1 MLFVAQLFGVTVTA
15 HDGAVIGKLRDIM
28 VRIEDREYPAINGL
42 ILQDR
47 GRLFFI
53 PAHVISEFTYARI
66 EISTTKINLQQFRR
80 RDGEVMLSN
89 DVIDHQIID
98 INGRRVVR
106 VNDVQI
112 ARIDNEYCV
121 IGVDISPQALVR
133 RIAPRVLAPHVVG
146 RQIISWA
153 DAQYLASAAPV
164 QLKVS
169 YNRLS
174 EINAVDLAR
183 IVDALSYK
191 ESAEIVA
198 ALDDETAAE
207 TLEEVSDER
216 VIDLLEGMDQE
227 RAADILEEMTPSA
240 AADLLEDLGDEIA
253 AQLLDR
259 MEPAEAED
267 VKELLAYDGDTV
279 GRNMTTNIVVCYPHD
294 QVASVIA
301 QLKLRDEL
309 PDPFTEIYVVSPPDT
324 DIPAEIGLPFIGVV
338 RLPRLLLSDGEVRI
352 NDLIDEVPVVA
363 ADDPADEA
371 AKILGEYNLTA
382 VPVVDEHQVLLGAVS
397 VDDALAVIL
406 PEIWT
411 RRGTRNFG

>member
-53 PAHVISEFTYARI
+53 PAHVISEITYARI

-80 RDGEVMLSN
+80 RDGEVMLSK

>member
-15 HDGAVIGKLRDIM
+15 HDGAVIGKLRDIL
-28 VRIEDREYPAINGL
+28 VRIEEREFPAINGL
-42 ILQDR
+42 VIQDR

-53 PAHVISEFTYARI
+53 PAYVVTEITYMRI
-66 EISTTKINLQQFRR
+66 EINTTKINLQQFRR
-80 RDGEVMLSN
+80 RDGEVLLSK

-112 ARIDNEYCV
+112 ARVEHEFCV
-121 IGVDISPQALVR
+121 IGVDISPHALVR
-133 RIAPRVLAPHVVG
+133 RIAPRRFAPHVIG

-216 VIDLLEGMDQE
+216 VIDLLERMDQE

-259 MEPAEAED
+259 MEPEEAED

-279 GRNMTTNIVVCYPHD
+279 GRNMMTDIVVCYPHVT
-294 QVASVIA
+294 VASVIA
-301 QLKLRDEL
+301 QCKQRDEL
-309 PDPFTEIYVVSPPDT
+309 PDPFTEVYVVAQIDVSQ
-324 DIPAEIGLPFIGVV
+324 IAEIGLPLIGVV
-338 RLPRLLLSDGEVRI
+338 RLPKLMLSHQDVLMS
-352 NDLIDEVPVVA
+352 DLVDEVPVVSA
-363 ADDPADEA
+363 EDPADEA

-382 VPVVDEHQVLLGAVS
+382 VPVVDRHHTLLGAVS

-411 RRGTRNFG
+411 RRGTRHFG

>member
-1 MLFVAQLFGVTVTA
+1 
-15 HDGAVIGKLRDIM
+15 
-28 VRIEDREYPAINGL
+28 
-42 ILQDR
+42 
-47 GRLFFI
+47 
-53 PAHVISEFTYARI
+53 
-66 EISTTKINLQQFRR
+66 
-80 RDGEVMLSN
+80 
-89 DVIDHQIID
+89 
-98 INGRRVVR
+98 

-112 ARIDNEYCV
+112 AHIENEYCV
-121 IGVDISPQALVR
+121 IGVDISPQALIR
-133 RIAPRVLAPHVVG
+133 RIAPRMMAPHVIG

-259 MEPAEAED
+259 MDPEEAED

-279 GRNMTTNIVVCYPHD
+279 GRNMMTNIVVCYPTAH
-294 QVASVIA
+294 VSAVIA
-301 QLKLRDEL
+301 DLRLREEL
-309 PDPFTEIYVVSPPDT
+309 PDPFTEIYVVAET
-324 DIPAEIGLPFIGVV
+324 DSTIPADIGMPFRGVV
-338 RLPRLLLSDGEVRI
+338 RLPHLMLSDGDVQIELLVE
-352 NDLIDEVPVVA
+352 EVPVVA

-371 AKILGEYNLTA
+371 ARILGEYNLTA
-382 VPVVDEHQVLLGAVS
+382 IPVVDDQNQLLGAVS

>member
-53 PAHVISEFTYARI
+53 PAHVISEITYARI

-80 RDGEVMLSN
+80 RDGEVMLSK

-338 RLPRLLLSDGEVRI
+338 RLPRLLLSDGEVSI